1 MTLSTQVNSM
11 FIIFIS
17 VFEDCQIFGF
27 SPLYLSLIFFIIII
41 QLLFSYSISH
51 YIHSVCDHHY
61 FIIILYHHIFVTF
74 VVLQSMKAKER
85 EALTPIALRKRAAEY
100 AGEAINS
107 QREVRTFIHMYWSA
121 YTHTHIDAW
130 RVVFFNLIF
139 FFVLYYLLQI
149 VSWFIYLFTLLLL

>member
-11 FIIFIS
+11 IIIFIS

-107 QREVRTFIHMYWSA
+107 QREVRTFIHMY
-121 YTHTHIDAW
+121 
-130 RVVFFNLIF
+130 
-139 FFVLYYLLQI
+139 
-149 VSWFIYLFTLLLL
+149 